1 MRYFILLITCN
12 PTPHPN
18 PPLHTRTHTLLLL
31 HSSFFPPCHPV
42 RTITSKTHVDVKQ
55 ARTENLRLVSERNR
69 SAVAPRLTAIAC
81 SIRKRSI
88 TPAALSPFVVSELRD
103 VLPSRLREGGGAA
116 RRPNRHGPVS
126 TTFYGTDPAD
136 GYFAA
141 IIRSNVRR
149 EPRSHSPAAVS

>member
-1 MRYFILLITCN
+1 MRYFTLLITRN
-12 PTPHPN
+12 RPPPTHT
-18 PPLHTRTHTLLLL
+18 LHTHTLLLR
-31 HSSFFPPCHPV
+31 SSFFPPLHPV

-55 ARTENLRLVSERNR
+55 ARTENLRLVSEGNR
-69 SAVAPRLTAIAC
+69 SAVAPRLTAIAF
-81 SIRKRSI
+81 SIRKQSK

-103 VLPSRLREGGGAA
+103 VLPSCLRRRRR
-116 RRPNRHGPVS
+116 RRPEAEPSRPGEHDVLRNR
-126 TTFYGTDPAD
+126 PAG